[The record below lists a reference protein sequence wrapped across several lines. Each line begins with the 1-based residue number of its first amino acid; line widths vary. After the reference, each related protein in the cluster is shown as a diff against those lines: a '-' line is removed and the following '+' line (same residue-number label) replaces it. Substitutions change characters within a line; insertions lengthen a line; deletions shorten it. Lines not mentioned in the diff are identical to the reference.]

1 MQTKP
6 TFTIGKNEYNLVINW
21 PDTLPA
27 FKCGQERLLS
37 LITGFMTAHY
47 VQSKFKSAMAAD
59 KPSDAQKLLLQMVK
73 DGMELDGEDFIP
85 RERGTAPKK
94 DDAFVMEFR
103 KRFAG
108 FDEAKLSA
116 FAVRWNMEV
125 DGSEDVD
132 DYVEAYWAD
141 KAAQI
146 KAAAAAAASML
157 D

>member
-1 MQTKP
+1 MKTTP
-6 TFTIGKNEYNLVINW
+6 TFTIGKNEYNLVVKW
-21 PDTLPA
+21 PDTLGA

-47 VQSKFKSAMAAD
+47 VQSKFKAAMAAE
-59 KPSDAQKLLLQMVK
+59 KPTDAQKRLLKMV
-73 DGMELDGEDFIP
+73 EDGEEIDGEEFIP

-94 DDAFVMEFR
+94 DDAFVTEFR
-103 KRFAG
+103 KRFDG
-108 FDEAKLSA
+108 FSKEKLEA
-116 FAVRWNMEV
+116 FAVRWNMEI

-132 DYVEAYWAD
+132 DYVAAYWED

-146 KAAAAAAASML
+146 KAAAEAAASML